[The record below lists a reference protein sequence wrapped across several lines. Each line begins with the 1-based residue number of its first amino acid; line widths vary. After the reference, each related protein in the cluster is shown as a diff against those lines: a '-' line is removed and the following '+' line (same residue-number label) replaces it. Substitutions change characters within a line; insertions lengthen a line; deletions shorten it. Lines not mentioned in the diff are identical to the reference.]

1 MPQDC
6 LALATLTGSRIC
18 HDLASPLGAVA
29 NGLELLDLSGV
40 PDSPEL
46 SLIRDSISGARA
58 TLAFLRLAFG
68 RAGAQEH
75 LSTEDVRDIVGG
87 YYRGKTRLTLEWSAH
102 GSLSRARAQILI
114 LALLS
119 AEQALPRGGRLIVRQ
134 DGLIWEITAKAEI
147 LSPDMTLWDAVRGR
161 TPLPEIDPRSI
172 NFIALKE
179 CLDRQCSSIS
189 ITRDATSLRLS
200 L

>member
-1 MPQDC
+1 MTQDC

-75 LSTEDVRDIVGG
+75 LSTEDMRDIVEG
-87 YYRGKTRLTLEWSAH
+87 YYRGKTRLSLDWSAH
-102 GSLSRARAQILI
+102 GTVSRARAQILI

-119 AEQALPRGGRLIVRQ
+119 AEQALPHGGRLIVRQ
-134 DGLIWEITAKAEI
+134 DGPIWQITAEAEI
-147 LSPDMTLWDAVRGR
+147 LSPDMTLWDTVQGR
-161 TPLPEIDPRSI
+161 TPRPDIDPRSV

-179 CLDRQCSSIS
+179 CLDRQRSSLS
-189 ITRDATSLRLS
+189 ATRDETTLRLT

>member
-29 NGLELLDLSGV
+29 NGLELLDLSGA

-46 SLIRDSISGARA
+46 SLIRDSIIGARA

-68 RAGAQEH
+68 RADAAES
-75 LSTEDVRDIVGG
+75 LSAEALCDIVEG
-87 YYRGKTRLTLEWSAH
+87 YYRTRTRLTLECSAE
-102 GSLSRARAQILI
+102 GPVSRARAQILV

-119 AEQALPRGGRLIVRQ
+119 AEQALPRGGGLTVRQ
-134 DGLIWEITAKAEI
+134 DGPVWQITARAET
-147 LSPDMTLWDAVRGR
+147 LSPDMTLWDALQGR
-161 TPLPEIDPRSI
+161 TALPEISPRSV

-179 CLDRQCSSIS
+179 CLDRQSSSIAL
-189 ITRDATSLRLS
+189 TRDKTALRVL